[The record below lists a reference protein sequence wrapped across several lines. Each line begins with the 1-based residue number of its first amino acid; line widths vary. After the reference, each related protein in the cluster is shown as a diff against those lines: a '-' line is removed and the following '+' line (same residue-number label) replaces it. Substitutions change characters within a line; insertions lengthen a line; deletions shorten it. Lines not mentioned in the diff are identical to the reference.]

1 MLQQERSAILNPEHQ
16 GRGELLEN
24 PSTENTPFC
33 NVAVFF
39 SVFFFFFFFKSQFV
53 ITSCGVH
60 AL

>member
-39 SVFFFFFFFKSQFV
+39 SVFFFFFF
-53 ITSCGVH
+53 
-60 AL
+60 